1 MFWNKVAQEKSEFK
15 INSAIPYIFNTP
27 MSIALGFNLYRQD
40 STFLN
45 TRFNLDTQYEFN
57 TRSKASISYSSEKSS
72 YLLTTAENNFGSYSN
87 YFIGIGY
94 QLRSLSNTNLFRNNY
109 SIALSSKLGKR
120 KNEISD
126 QTQVQLEILASLNI
140 QTNKKSYINIK
151 AASKL
156 LKLRE
161 LPH

>member
-1 MFWNKVAQEKSEFK
+1 M
-15 INSAIPYIFNTP
+15 
-27 MSIALGFNLYRQD
+27 D
-40 STFLN
+40 S
-45 TRFNLDTQYEFN
+45 QYELN

-72 YLLTTAENNFGSYSN
+72 YLLSSAENNFDSYSN

-94 QLRSLSNTNLFRNNY
+94 QLRSLSNTNLFKNNY

-126 QTQVQLEILASLNI
+126 QTQVQLEVLASLNI
-140 QTNKKSYINIK
+140 QTNKKSYIYIK

-156 LKLRE
+156 LNSENYLVNELYRIGGANSIRGVNEQSVFQKCINLVLHILR
-161 LPH
+161 LIFVITHQ